1 MALSDSKSQDSTDT
15 CAICFQKKN
24 QLFMKKLRN
33 LHNGNILE
41 SPQLEFKESL
51 RI

>member
-24 QLFMKKLRN
+24 KNQLFMKKAEKPTL
-33 LHNGNILE
+33 GTY
-41 SPQLEFKESL
+41 
-51 RI
+51 